1 MTRVDLLGYAAATLT
16 SVSFV
21 PQAIKT
27 IRSRDT
33 RAISLWMY
41 VTFAAG
47 VALWWLYGVEIDSW
61 PVKAANAVTF
71 ALAATILSLKIRYG

>member
-47 VALWWLYGVEIDSW
+47 VTLWWLYGVEIDSW

>member
-1 MTRVDLLGYAAATLT
+1 MDLLGYAAATLT

-21 PQAIKT
+21 PQAIRT

-41 VTFAAG
+41 VTFTAG
-47 VALWWLYGVEIDSW
+47 VVLWWLYGVRLDAW
-61 PVKAANAVTF
+61 PIMAANAVTF
-71 ALAATILSLKIRYG
+71 ALAATILALKIRYG

>member
-1 MTRVDLLGYAAATLT
+1 MNSLDLLGYAAATLT

-27 IRSRDT
+27 IRCRDT

-41 VTFAAG
+41 ITFTAG
-47 VALWWLYGVEIDSW
+47 VALWWLYGVRLDSW
-61 PVKAANAVTF
+61 PVMAANAVTF
-71 ALAATILSLKIRYG
+71 VLAAIILSLKIRYG

>member
-1 MTRVDLLGYAAATLT
+1 MNSLDLLGFAAATLT

-41 VTFAAG
+41 ATFTAG
-47 VALWWLYGVEIDSW
+47 VALWWLYGVRLGSW
-61 PVKAANAVTF
+61 PVMAANAATF
-71 ALAATILSLKIRYG
+71 ALAAIILSLKIRYG